1 MKQVPD
7 IGGKGDEKR
16 IFRTNKRDNML
27 MSAFILYTVVFECY
41 QMTEEATEMLAL
53 SRNVADELAGTV
65 HTSLLKLSQKP
76 LGIGIVGGSITG
88 IANSLILGIP
98 LIPSIFVGMI
108 LGFAVC
114 LVFCPGMKDELAL
127 RRKLVAARSHKLSKR
142 ARIVTAFT
150 SFD

>member
-1 MKQVPD
+1 MNLFVKLKQFFLDRSSSVYPVEKKINYIFHNKD
-7 IGGKGDEKR
+7 YLNQAFTHKSLDTSPRSNYERLEFLGD
-16 IFRTNKRDNML
+16 
-27 MSAFILYTVVFECY
+27 S
-41 QMTEEATEMLAL
+41 
-53 SRNVADELAGTV
+53 
-65 HTSLLKLSQKP
+65 
-76 LGIGIVGGSITG
+76 
-88 IANSLILGIP
+88 
-98 LIPSIFVGMI
+98 I